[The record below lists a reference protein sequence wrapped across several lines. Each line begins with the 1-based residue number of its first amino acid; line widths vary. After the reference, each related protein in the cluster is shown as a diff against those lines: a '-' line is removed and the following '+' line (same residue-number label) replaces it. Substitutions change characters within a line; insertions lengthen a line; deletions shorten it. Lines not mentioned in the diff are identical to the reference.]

1 MPTAK
6 AGSPAASGPTNQV
19 IRLADFRPH
28 PRNYNQHPAEQID
41 KLAASLAAFGQVRSV
56 VVWRGWFLAG
66 TGLALAAQRLG
77 WAELRADV
85 LPDDYPETKALAYLA
100 ADNELARQSD
110 PDLAQLA
117 AILEE
122 SAAADGALL
131 LAIGYSDAEYDRML
145 GELAVTAL
153 SDATPAEGSGQ
164 SRGMTNDPTKQIKAV
179 LYADDVA
186 DFERAIL
193 ATGQRNRAAALLTVC
208 RFYLDNHGESETE
221 G

>member
-1 MPTAK
+1 MPPTK
-6 AGSPAASGPTNQV
+6 TGFPAGPRPTNQV
-19 IRLADFRPH
+19 IRLADYQPH
-28 PRNYNQHPAEQID
+28 PRNYNQHPPDQIE
-41 KLAASLAAFGQVRSV
+41 KLAASLQVFGQVRSV

-66 TGLALAAQRLG
+66 TGLAMAARSLG
-77 WAELRADV
+77 WQELRADV
-85 LPDDYPETKALAYLA
+85 LPDDYPEARALAYLA

-131 LAIGYSDAEYDRML
+131 LAIGYTDAEYDRML

-153 SDATPAEGSGQ
+153 SDAAPAEGQ
-164 SRGMTNDPTKQIKAV
+164 RLAVDAAKQIKAV

-186 DFERAIL
+186 DFEQALL

-208 RFYLDNHGESETE
+208 RFYLDNHGESEAE